1 MTNSAGAAEPID
13 VLGASTGLCS
23 NIVMRAQPNVEVKST
38 QRCNATLLRSN
49 WLIGMPVSGDPRV
62 CSAITYTYEFTQ
74 VVGCTDGTLVS
85 LTPATYTTNSASPY
99 LQLGVLQNLPS
110 TGTWDVRIR
119 PNFTYGNGVF
129 GPAQRIKVSNT
140 AAGSM
145 LNDGSVDATERTFE
159 LVNDGFAV
167 YPNPSTG
174 EILNVNITDIQSEKI
189 NVRVLDAT
197 GRIVLN
203 NQYSVDGSLN
213 TMIEFAEPLQNGI
226 YMVEYTDNTTVK
238 SQRLVIRN

>member
-1 MTNSAGAAEPID
+1 M
-13 VLGASTGLCS
+13 
-23 NIVMRAQPNVEVKST
+23 
-38 QRCNATLLRSN
+38 
-49 WLIGMPVSGDPRV
+49 
-62 CSAITYTYEFTQ
+62 
-74 VVGCTDGTLVS
+74 
-85 LTPATYTTNSASPY
+85 
-99 LQLGVLQNLPS
+99 
-110 TGTWDVRIR
+110 RIR
-119 PNFTYGNGVF
+119 PNFTYGDGVF